1 MTSIFTINPSYLYTM
16 VDESFIV
23 LKALET
29 IFALEIKFSSHL
41 MSVLYVH
48 CHIPFTT
55 KRFPTDVT
63 RVGFLNRK
71 HRFKQM

>member
-1 MTSIFTINPSYLYTM
+1 M
-16 VDESFIV
+16 VDECFLM

-41 MSVLYVH
+41 MTVLYVH
-48 CHIPFTT
+48 RHIPFTT

-63 RVGFLNRK
+63 RVGFLKRK
-71 HRFKQM
+71 YR